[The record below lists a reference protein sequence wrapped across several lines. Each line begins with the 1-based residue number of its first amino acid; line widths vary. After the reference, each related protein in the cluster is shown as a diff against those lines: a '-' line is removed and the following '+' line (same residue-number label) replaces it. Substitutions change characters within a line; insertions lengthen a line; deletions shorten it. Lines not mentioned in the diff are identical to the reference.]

1 MKPEIKADWLNRL
14 RSGEYAQG
22 RGSLR
27 TEGDPESGE
36 PDRYC
41 CLGILCEVA
50 ADAGIV
56 KRTLAGYQ
64 ASRSEEALTV
74 LPGRVALWAGLK
86 SANPTIAGDK
96 QLTLAEHND
105 GLHGDTDGWHRAPKT
120 FAEIAD
126 LIERYL

>member
-1 MKPEIKADWLNRL
+1 VKPEIKADWLNRL
-14 RSGEYAQG
+14 RSGTYEQG
-22 RGSLR
+22 RGRLR

-41 CLGILCEVA
+41 CLGILCEA
-50 ADAGIV
+50 AVDAGIV
-56 KRTLAGYQ
+56 ERTLAGYQ
-64 ASRSEEALTV
+64 APHTAEQLTV

-86 SANPTIAGDK
+86 SNNPTIAGDK

-105 GLHGDTDGWHRAPKT
+105 GLHADTDGWSRKPKT

-126 LIERYL
+126 LIEKHL

>member
-14 RSGEYAQG
+14 RSGTYEQG
-22 RGSLR
+22 RGRLR

-50 ADAGIV
+50 ADAGV
-56 KRTLAGYQ
+56 VEHTLSGYKAGDSGEQ
-64 ASRSEEALTV
+64 LTV
-74 LPGRVALWAGLK
+74 LPHRVAVWAGLE
-86 SANPTIAGDK
+86 SSNPTIAGDK

-105 GLHGDTDGWHRAPKT
+105 GLHGDTEHRAPKT